1 MADCNHSCF
10 QAFGTINHIYA
21 DVSNDVLCACKSL
34 CLSLHQKFNRFD
46 KTSELASLNAH
57 AGQEFRCSQ
66 DMASVLQVACAL
78 YEESEGLYNVAVG
91 PLSDL
96 WHFTARDDT
105 AFRVPEPS
113 AVESALARTNL
124 SLVELHQSR
133 EESAA
138 RLSSFALCREDLC
151 GEVLRGEVL
160 REEALRGEASC
171 RKGRPSEQRTA
182 LTALEGEK
190 ALESES
196 TPEPE
201 SAFEPE
207 FAPKLEFEEEKIP
220 IRIPSGMRLDLGSIA
235 KGYAADRAAAFLW
248 SQGARHGF
256 LNFGGTILVLGPKAD
271 GSAWSFGLQSASA
284 APGQEHWVA
293 LELHW
298 GALAVSS
305 GYERGANCGKRR
317 FHHIINPK
325 TGYPVENGV
334 AETAVLAQNAMMADA
349 LSTAAFVMGPESAFD
364 LVHSL
369 NAALLFRMED
379 GRVRMT
385 QGFPVRR

>member
-10 QAFGTINHIYA
+10 QAFGTINRIYA
-21 DVSNDVLCACKSL
+21 DVSNDVLRACERL

-46 KTSELASLNAH
+46 KTSELSRLNAH
-57 AGQEFRCSQ
+57 AGQAFQCSQ

-78 YEESEGLYNVAVG
+78 YEESEGLYNVAIG

-96 WHFTARDDT
+96 WHFTARNDT

-124 SLVELHQSR
+124 SLVELRQSR
-133 EESAA
+133 EESAVH
-138 RLSSFALCREDLC
+138 LSSFALS
-151 GEVLRGEVL
+151 G
-160 REEALRGEASC
+160 EALCEEMSRGEASC
-171 RKGRPSEQRTA
+171 GRGKPSEQRM
-182 LTALEGEK
+182 ALEEGK
-190 ALESES
+190 ALEFKSISVPRPES
-196 TPEPE
+196 VPELKSISKPEPE
-201 SAFEPE
+201 PIPEP
-207 FAPKLEFEEEKIP
+207 EEEKIP
-220 IRIPSGMRLDLGSIA
+220 IRIPSGMQLDLGSIA

-284 APGQEHWVA
+284 APGQEHWAA

-325 TGYPVENGV
+325 TGYSVENGV

-379 GRVRMT
+379 GCVRMT